1 MGRDEFADD
10 AQLKEFVEKSDV
22 IVHLAGIIKSSDAD
36 LREANVEIANRL
48 SLAIKSAKREVFLIY
63 ASSVRIHDDTEYGRA
78 KRAVGDFL
86 KAFCTEHQIR
96 YCEIVFPNLFG
107 EFSKPYY
114 NNVTGTFAARI
125 ANGEKPEI
133 HDPEKVLPLLNYTEA
148 ADVIAEAIKNE
159 TTGRV
164 QPEGIPITLQ
174 ELADRLSSMNA
185 LYSKG
190 VFPDLRDEFD
200 LQLFNALRINLFPE
214 KFPFPLVRHADERGS
229 FFECIREH
237 NGGQVSFS
245 TTRPGIVR
253 GNHFHFS
260 KVERF
265 LVLSGEAVIR
275 VRKLFDSKTHEFRVS
290 GDKPVFVDMPTL
302 HTHNIENIG
311 DCELLTLFWI
321 NEFFDPDNPDTY
333 PVEV

>member
-10 AQLKEFVEKSDV
+10 AQLKAFVEKSDV
-22 IVHLAGIIKSSDAD
+22 IVHLAGVIKSNDVD
-36 LREANVEIANRL
+36 LREANLEIADRL
-48 SLAIKSAKREVFLIY
+48 SLAIKSAEREVFLIY
-63 ASSVRIHDDTEYGRA
+63 ASSVRFHDDTEYGRA
-78 KRAVGDFL
+78 KRAVGEFL
-86 KAFCTEHQIR
+86 EAFCTENKIR

-107 EFSKPYY
+107 EFSKPNY
-114 NNVTGTFAARI
+114 NNVTGTFAHRI
-125 ANGEKPEI
+125 ANGEEPNI
-133 HDPEKVLPLLNYTEA
+133 HDPEKLLPLLSYTEA
-148 ADVIAEAIKNE
+148 ADIIASVIQDGSE
-159 TTGRV
+159 GRM
-164 QPEGIPITLQ
+164 QPEGYPVTIQ
-174 ELADRLSSMNA
+174 DLADRLSSMNT

-190 VFPDLRDEFD
+190 IIPDLQDEFD

-229 FFECIREH
+229 FFECVREH

-275 VRKLFDSKTHEFRVS
+275 VRKLFDSKIHEFRVS

-302 HTHNIENIG
+302 HTHNIENVG
-311 DCELLTLFWI
+311 DSELLTLFWI